1 MPGRMVGHIRFSTEI
16 KLSLL
21 DTLAP
26 QRGPD
31 KRRYGPMF
39 LAKTSFYLAAFFG
52 AIFVF
57 TSFVL
62 FDGDRELKVIP
73 ATRVESEI
81 FDPVQQYLNVEV
93 NCWSEFE
100 NEDFN
105 VEYLDR
111 GSWRVDAFY
120 NLVRYYWR
128 IDDKTLEVTR
138 DPWNRSTNPT
148 IRC

>member
-1 MPGRMVGHIRFSTEI
+1 
-16 KLSLL
+16 
-21 DTLAP
+21 
-26 QRGPD
+26 
-31 KRRYGPMF
+31 MF
-39 LAKTSFYLAAFFG
+39 LAKTSFYLAVFLS
-52 AIFVF
+52 AIFGI

-62 FDGDRELKVIP
+62 FDGDRELELIP

-81 FDPVQQYLNVEV
+81 LDPVQDYLKTTNVSSIDDVNVEV

-105 VEYLDR
+105 IEYLDR

-120 NLVRYYWR
+120 KLVRYYWR

>member
-1 MPGRMVGHIRFSTEI
+1 
-16 KLSLL
+16 
-21 DTLAP
+21 
-26 QRGPD
+26 
-31 KRRYGPMF
+31 MF
-39 LAKTSFYLAAFFG
+39 LAKTSFYLAVFLS
-52 AIFVF
+52 AIFGI

-62 FDGDRELKVIP
+62 FDGDRELEVIP

-81 FDPVQQYLNVEV
+81 LDPVQDYLKTTNVSSIDDVNVEV

-105 VEYLDR
+105 IEYLDR

-120 NLVRYYWR
+120 KLVRYYWR

-148 IRC
+148 IKC

>member
-1 MPGRMVGHIRFSTEI
+1 
-16 KLSLL
+16 
-21 DTLAP
+21 
-26 QRGPD
+26 
-31 KRRYGPMF
+31 MF
-39 LAKTSFYLAAFFG
+39 LAKTSFYLAVFLS
-52 AIFVF
+52 AIFGI

-62 FDGDRELKVIP
+62 FDGDRELEVIP
-73 ATRVESEI
+73 ATRVEYEI
-81 FDPVQQYLNVEV
+81 LGPVQDYLMTTNVSSINDVNVEV

-120 NLVRYYWR
+120 KLVRYYWR
-128 IDDKTLEVTR
+128 IDDKTLKVTR